1 MERGRGGRIAKQKR
15 KALLAEIV
23 LLLLQT
29 LNTTA
34 HSTPLGT
41 YSKSMHTDRDISW
54 IKASPPGFIS
64 TLTSPFLKRETEL
77 TEGKVG
83 GCGPEGI
90 WEELGDCQTPWS
102 SLPPQHPLLP
112 QDRQCLL

>member
-1 MERGRGGRIAKQKR
+1 MKQKR

-41 YSKSMHTDRDISW
+41 YSKSMHTDLDTSW
-54 IKASPPGFIS
+54 IRASLPGFIS
-64 TLTSPFLKRETEL
+64 TLTSPFPKRETEL

-83 GCGPEGI
+83 GCRP
-90 WEELGDCQTPWS
+90 
-102 SLPPQHPLLP
+102 
-112 QDRQCLL
+112 